1 MLRLSALS
9 ALLLVCG
16 QFFDPGAA
24 LAVNPSD
31 QILPATTKAYVSI
44 PDLDALRD
52 NWNKTQLGELF
63 QDPVMKPFLDD
74 LQRQMNGWLDEGGV
88 KLGVT
93 LEDLTDVAGGEVC
106 IAGLQPG
113 GAKSAHAAVLMVDA
127 TGHSAKATA
136 LMAKIAR
143 NQIAKGAVKSSRQA
157 GTATIHVYKRT
168 VKRDPPEVYT
178 ACYCIHQDQLLAA
191 DDPDVLAAILATK
204 AGAAGTL
211 VTLPAFHEVMT
222 RCKKRSG
229 AVVPHI
235 RWFVE
240 PFGAVETLRA
250 ARGGKRR
257 RGVDMLK
264 VLRKEGFDAVQGFG
278 GVVSLAVGEDEI
290 LHRTLIYAPPPAA
303 GTDDANQ
310 GEYQASA
317 RMLDFGDGEGLAPPA
332 WVPEDL
338 ASCLVFT
345 WKTREAFYHS
355 ETLVDAAADAKGV
368 FQDVLDGILSDPNG
382 PRVDVR
388 SDAVAHMASP
398 ILMISDCQVPIT
410 PESQRIAVAIPFD
423 DPEPSVKLDFAA
435 RDADGDQKIT
445 EKEEPKER
453 RLCFRRLLRHF
464 DEDKDGGLSLTEY
477 VRARS
482 IESTLRMAFENDPAA
497 RMVKVG
503 EHVIWEMTEE
513 DPWAICAVHSH
524 WVGSQSVDFLKELLR
539 KTDGSLSNTDDYR
552 QVIAAL
558 KRLDAQQDNFR
569 YFTRTEK
576 SYHADYELLRQ
587 GKMPLSKS
595 LMGSFL
601 NRLLGTGE
609 RKVLRKQN
617 LDASKLPE
625 YQAVREFFG
634 PAGFY
639 ARSEPNGDGWFVV
652 GTLQRK

>member
-1 MLRLSALS
+1 MFRLSVLP

-16 QFFDPGAA
+16 QFLDPGAA
-24 LAVNPSD
+24 LAADPSE

-63 QDPVMKPFLDD
+63 QDPLMKPFLDD
-74 LQRQMNGWLDEGGV
+74 LQRQMNGWLDENGV

-113 GAKSAHAAVLMVDA
+113 GEKSAHAAVLMVDA
-127 TGHSAKATA
+127 TGHSTNVTT
-136 LMAKIAR
+136 LMAKIER

-157 GTATIHVYKRT
+157 GAATINIYKRT
-168 VKRDPPEVYT
+168 VKRDQPEVYT
-178 ACYCIHQDQLLAA
+178 ACYCIYQDQLLAT
-191 DDPDVLAAILATK
+191 DDPDVLAAILATQ

-222 RCKKRSG
+222 RCKERSG

-240 PFGAVETLRA
+240 PFGAAETLRA
-250 ARGGKRR
+250 SQGGKKR

-264 VLRKEGFDAVQGFG
+264 VLRKEGFDAIEGFG
-278 GVVSLAVGEDEI
+278 GVVSLAVKEDEI
-290 LHRTLIYAPPPAA
+290 LHRTLVYAPPPAPA
-303 GTDDANQ
+303 TGDANQ
-310 GEYQASA
+310 KGYRAAAQ
-317 RMLDFGDGEGLAPPA
+317 MLDFGDGQNLTPPA
-332 WVPEDL
+332 WVPQDL

-368 FQDVLDGILSDPNG
+368 FKDVLDGILLDPNG

-388 SDAVAHMASP
+388 NDAVAHLKSP
-398 ILMISDCQVPIT
+398 LLLISDCQVPIT

-423 DPEPSVKLDFAA
+423 DPQPAVQRDFAA
-435 RDADGDQKIT
+435 RDADGDQKLT

-453 RLCFRRLLRHF
+453 RLCFRRLLRYF
-464 DEDKDGGLSLTEY
+464 DEDKNGGLSLPEY

-482 IESTLRMAFENDPAA
+482 IDSTLRMAFENDPAA

-524 WVGSQSVDFLKELLR
+524 LVGSQSVDFLKELLQ
-539 KTDGSLSNTDDYR
+539 KTDGSLNNTDDYQ
-552 QVIAAL
+552 QVSVAL

-569 YFTRTEK
+569 YFTRTEE

-609 RKVLRKQN
+609 KKVLRKQS
-617 LDASKLPE
+617 LEAGKLPE
-625 YQAVREFFG
+625 FQTVRKYFG

-639 ARSEPNGDGWFVV
+639 ARTEPNGDGWFVV